1 MKKMKHI
8 KNTFNK
14 MHKIFL
20 LVLILTSTASLS
32 AQILPGGND
41 NVQDVGDGVPLDG
54 GISLIVAIAGA
65 AVYGVKSLR
74 ESKNE

>member
-1 MKKMKHI
+1 MKHI

-32 AQILPGGND
+32 AQTGFGD